1 MYRTFEGI
9 DELLQMVDQA
19 YGVPMTSNC
28 MVPRR
33 EVLDLLDEI
42 RNAIPTEM
50 DDAQD
55 VLDKRDGII
64 NEATERSH
72 SMVADAEAEAQRLV
86 AEAQEKCDAMMN
98 DAEDRAHG
106 MVAHAEDEADSIVQD
121 AQREYDDVT
130 GRAAAEAERLVAS
143 GNESYDRSVNEGLKE
158 QARLVSESEVVRMAN
173 EEATRVRDSAH
184 ADSDKLRSDCDRYV
198 DQKLAEFEESLTSVL
213 HTVGK
218 DRAALRGGAGISGGR
233 SRSAS
238 REPRDD
244 YRGRD
249 ARRN

>member
-64 NEATERSH
+64 NEAT
-72 SMVADAEAEAQRLV
+72 
-86 AEAQEKCDAMMN
+86 
-98 DAEDRAHG
+98 
-106 MVAHAEDEADSIVQD
+106 
-121 AQREYDDVT
+121 
-130 GRAAAEAERLVAS
+130 
-143 GNESYDRSVNEGLKE
+143 
-158 QARLVSESEVVRMAN
+158 
-173 EEATRVRDSAH
+173 
-184 ADSDKLRSDCDRYV
+184 
-198 DQKLAEFEESLTSVL
+198 
-213 HTVGK
+213 
-218 DRAALRGGAGISGGR
+218 
-233 SRSAS
+233 
-238 REPRDD
+238 
-244 YRGRD
+244 
-249 ARRN
+249 